1 MATAPEQINKRRA
14 RSEEPDTEAVQ
25 SFFEASAEAAREY
38 LAATNA
44 AALDGLRKA
53 FAAQNEG
60 LKAWS
65 QAVQAG
71 QTAATKIAVASAKLV
86 EDSNQ
91 PK

>member
-1 MATAPEQINKRRA
+1 VATAPEQLKRRT
-14 RSEEPDTEAVQ
+14 RTEEPDTEAVQ

-38 LAATNA
+38 LAVTNA
-44 AALDGLRKA
+44 AALDSMRNA

-60 LKAWS
+60 LKAWT

-71 QTAATKIAVASAKLV
+71 QSAATKIAVAGTKLV
-86 EDSNQ
+86 EDTIQ

>member
-1 MATAPEQINKRRA
+1 MATEQINKRRA
-14 RSEEPDTEAVQ
+14 HTEELDTDAIQ

-38 LAATNA
+38 LAVTSA

-53 FAAQNEG
+53 FVAQNEG

-71 QTAATKIAVASAKLV
+71 QTAATKIAVAGTKLV
-86 EDSNQ
+86 EESTNQ